1 MLKHLY
7 YHFDEVISIFTENV
21 DVLTIMFSVAV
32 IACTMFYIT
41 DEY

>member
-7 YHFDEVISIFTENV
+7 YHFDEVISILTENV
-21 DVLTIMFSVAV
+21 DVLTIMFSVAT
-32 IACTMFYIT
+32 IACIMFYIA

>member
-7 YHFDEVISIFTENV
+7 YHFNDVILMLTENME
-21 DVLTIMFSVAV
+21 LLITMFLVAT
-32 IACTMFYIT
+32 IACMMFYIA